1 MSLLLE
7 LLWSGRHGR
16 RKRWLA
22 TREQYRDQAGGTLA
36 RGDVGQTPSAFDD
49 PAGHVSAKRIGGKS
63 TQARMIVAFV
73 NRSA

>member
-7 LLWSGRHGR
+7 LLWSGRHRR

-22 TREQYRDQAGGTLA
+22 TRGQHRDQAGGTLA
-36 RGDVGQTPSAFDD
+36 RGDVGQIPSALDH
-49 PAGHVSAKRIGGKS
+49 PVGHVSAKRIRGKS